1 MAPGRDDLI
10 AANSARIN
18 TAVNS
23 PSKQTGN
30 LAGATSSAGTQSYSG
45 PRSRMGGNLD
55 VVSTLDSIVFQGKEG
70 DASMRGNV
78 AYIRRW
84 KRGNTAQ
91 QAGPG
96 GAAGGTGSL
105 QDVASFAGIFG
116 PQSTLNQD
124 IKSVFSPENQKWL
137 QELPSWDSSIGFTST
152 YIDENLRL
160 SGDAFKDK
168 FQAFVPGNYGRLAA
182 LEAFTPTTKLVPG
195 GNQANNSV
203 VVATPGNAQST
214 AESTTVKTAET
225 PVTGNLK
232 SANPN
237 GFVNA
242 LNKVGRSALGLP
254 PAPPTYAGDVNSLGK
269 AAPLPDGMWQFLF
282 NPSELELEAG
292 PEFKSAETW
301 GVSDKSNSGQPL
313 HWSHNKNAVLKFNS
327 VLLNGFVFGRKVEAL
342 EQGLLEL
349 FMARDGDGQDG
360 PHVLEFVWGKRVFG
374 PCVIKNV
381 SVKEKQWDEGE
392 VVNAEL
398 SFTLEQVPEWTIN
411 DGFVDVARPG
421 RQPTVAAPDAPA
433 TTPAASAGTGSPGS
447 TPSEGTGTGAASGQK
462 PATPQQQEDF
472 IGCRNLQQLKFNAAA
487 FNPAPGTYAITYSGG
502 LIPGIGSG
510 AVRGAYQ
517 SNFSRN
523 YNSYNSFVAK
533 GNTLGVS
540 TSTKCAP
547 SAIKAEHDRLTR
559 NSNDSLKEAADKQ
572 MASFMNSCA
581 AELGSK
587 AGGFFDQKGCKRFA
601 DGNKPI

>member
-1 MAPGRDDLI
+1 
-10 AANSARIN
+10 
-18 TAVNS
+18 
-23 PSKQTGN
+23 
-30 LAGATSSAGTQSYSG
+30 
-45 PRSRMGGNLD
+45 
-55 VVSTLDSIVFQGKEG
+55 
-70 DASMRGNV
+70 
-78 AYIRRW
+78 
-84 KRGNTAQ
+84 
-91 QAGPG
+91 
-96 GAAGGTGSL
+96 
-105 QDVASFAGIFG
+105 
-116 PQSTLNQD
+116 
-124 IKSVFSPENQKWL
+124 
-137 QELPSWDSSIGFTST
+137 
-152 YIDENLRL
+152 
-160 SGDAFKDK
+160 
-168 FQAFVPGNYGRLAA
+168 
-182 LEAFTPTTKLVPG
+182 
-195 GNQANNSV
+195 
-203 VVATPGNAQST
+203 
-214 AESTTVKTAET
+214 
-225 PVTGNLK
+225 
-232 SANPN
+232 
-237 GFVNA
+237 
-242 LNKVGRSALGLP
+242 
-254 PAPPTYAGDVNSLGK
+254 
-269 AAPLPDGMWQFLF
+269 
-282 NPSELELEAG
+282 
-292 PEFKSAETW
+292 
-301 GVSDKSNSGQPL
+301 
-313 HWSHNKNAVLKFNS
+313 
-327 VLLNGFVFGRKVEAL
+327 
-342 EQGLLEL
+342 
-349 FMARDGDGQDG
+349 
-360 PHVLEFVWGKRVFG
+360 
-374 PCVIKNV
+374 
-381 SVKEKQWDEGE
+381 VKEKQWDEGE